1 MATDAQQQTVGAR
14 GIGFQLSGDGNIVI
28 VYAGSAELHLVP
40 KHKRKVCG
48 NQVEP
53 EAAAMA
59 ERYGADT
66 PVAGWRERVVCSR
79 CGSCNVDTVATGTE
93 RR

>member
-14 GIGFQLSGDGNIVI
+14 GIGFQLSAEGNTVI

-40 KHKRKVCG
+40 KHKRKACG

-66 PVAGWRERVVCSR
+66 ALPGWRGRLVCSR
-79 CGSCNVDTVATGTE
+79 CGSCNVDIVVTGTE